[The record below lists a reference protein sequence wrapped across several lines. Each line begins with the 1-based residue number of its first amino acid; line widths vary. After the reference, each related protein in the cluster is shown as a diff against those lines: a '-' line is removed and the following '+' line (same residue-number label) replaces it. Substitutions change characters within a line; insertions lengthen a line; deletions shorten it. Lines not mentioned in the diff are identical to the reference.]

1 MWSVGINGT
10 LILFL
15 VPAAPKGYGFGSIAL
30 GLIYFAPMTAV
41 VIGEL
46 WGHFVGF
53 SFSIDSL
60 NYEDLFL
67 TDI

>member
-15 VPAAPKGYGFGSIAL
+15 IPPKPAGYGFDTVAVA
-30 GLIYFAPMTAV
+30 LIYFAPMIGI

-46 WGHFVGF
+46 WGHWVSHLAG
-53 SFSIDSL
+53 
-60 NYEDLFL
+60 
-67 TDI
+67 